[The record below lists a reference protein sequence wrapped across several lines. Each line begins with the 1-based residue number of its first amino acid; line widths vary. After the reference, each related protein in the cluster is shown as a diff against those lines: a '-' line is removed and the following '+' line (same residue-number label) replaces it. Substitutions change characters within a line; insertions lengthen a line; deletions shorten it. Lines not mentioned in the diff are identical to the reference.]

1 MAESAMF
8 IRKLLIAFAV
18 GAGAYFIGVAPDIID
33 LFEANDWDGLES
45 VGKAALF
52 GTAAAG
58 ARALI
63 SLLTAFVPSDSR
75 VGVNLLGKYK
85 DAG

>member
-1 MAESAMF
+1 MAEGALF

-18 GAGAYFIGVAPDIID
+18 GAGAYLLGVLPDIVD
-33 LFEANDWDGLES
+33 AFEANDWDGFES
-45 VGKAALF
+45 LGKAALY

-58 ARALI
+58 VRAVI
-63 SLLTAFVPSDSR
+63 ALLTAFVPSDSQ
-75 VGVNLLGKYK
+75 VGVNILGKYK

>member
-1 MAESAMF
+1 MDALF
-8 IRKLLIAFAV
+8 LRKLLVAFAV
-18 GAGAYFIGVAPDIID
+18 GAGAYFLGVAPDVVD
-33 LFEANDWDGLES
+33 LFESNDWEGLES

-58 ARALI
+58 FRAVI
-63 SLLTAFVPSDSR
+63 ALLTAFVPSDAQY
-75 VGVNLLGKYK
+75 GANILGKYK